1 MSSRESLGDTTSPS
15 TGRQQSL
22 HDVSQC
28 TLMHHCWELACSCK
42 CWTLGHR
49 RLLQLK
55 VLCISTLSRVRI
67 YQEADRVESAWIS
80 TIHYVNLLS
89 KQNHQTGSGCP
100 PCQYCFK
107 SGGSE
112 VFTWC
117 LERNWTF
124 VTRSHT
130 FISNILQE
138 NSNNLISSVCSGG
151 ERRPRAPRKGWKR
164 RTRTHWP
171 EGELSKGVIPVEFE
185 HIGGGI
191 SAE

>member
-1 MSSRESLGDTTSPS
+1 MPVSHLAWSLSSEQQRVWALGDTTSPS
-15 TGRQQSL
+15 TGRLQSL
-22 HDVSQC
+22 HDTSQC

-42 CWTLGHR
+42 CWTFRHR

-138 NSNNLISSVCSGG
+138 NSNNLISSSVQG
-151 ERRPRAPRKGWKR
+151 ERGDHGPPGKGER
-164 RTRTHWP
+164 
-171 EGELSKGVIPVEFE
+171 GELGP
-185 HIGGGI
+185 IGPKV
-191 SAE
+191 SYLKV